1 MTSCS
6 KTLRRKRDRAILA
19 ILLGCELRCAEAV
32 SIRMEHLASSLSP
45 TSRVATK
52 QRLLLRNPSLFSFSR
67 VKVFV
72 QPAAWKDPDD
82 AIRELRQEGWEV
94 AEGPGLIRS
103 LFEELS
109 ELDRFGP

>member
-6 KTLRRKRDRAILA
+6 KTLRHKRDRAILA

-52 QRLLLRNPSLFSFSR
+52 QRLLLRNPGLFSFSR

-72 QPAAWKDPDD
+72 QP
-82 AIRELRQEGWEV
+82 GGV
-94 AEGPGLIRS
+94 EGP
-103 LFEELS
+103 
-109 ELDRFGP
+109 